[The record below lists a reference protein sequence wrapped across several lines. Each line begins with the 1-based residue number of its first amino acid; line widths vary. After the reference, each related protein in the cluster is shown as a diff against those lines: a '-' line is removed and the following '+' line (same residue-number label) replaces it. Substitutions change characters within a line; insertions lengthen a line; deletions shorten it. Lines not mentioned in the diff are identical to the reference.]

1 MAKQL
6 SASIGQ
12 ASLVGGKATNED
24 FYGVLI
30 PGEPLLTTKG
40 IAAAIADGMSGSEA
54 GKEASELS
62 VTGFLDDYFSTPESW
77 TVKTSVGNV
86 LTALNHWLHGQSQK
100 NYDSH
105 RGLVTTFSGVV
116 IKSTTAHLF
125 HVGDSRIYRW
135 RAGTLECLT
144 QDHRVWLS
152 QDRECL
158 SRALGIDVYVD
169 IDYRV
174 LPVEAG
180 DTFIFTTD
188 GVHDHISDD
197 TLANHFKGQTRP
209 LDQTASVIV
218 QEALAN
224 GSDDNLTCQILRV
237 DSVPEQSEDEF
248 YNTLTQLPFPPELS
262 PGMILDGYKI
272 LRELHATK
280 HIQVYLA
287 LDTDSGQRVVVKTP
301 SINYQDD
308 PHYIDMFVHEEWVGR
323 RLHNPHVMKVC
334 GVTRRRQFLYYV
346 AEYIEGRTLRQWMND
361 QALPS
366 LRDVRA
372 IVNQIAAG
380 LRAFHRLEMVH
391 RDIKPENIMVDDHG
405 TVKIIDF
412 GSTKIAGLEE
422 IASPLDRQRVVGTR
436 EYAAAEYLSGRA
448 GSHRADIFSLG
459 VITYE
464 MLTGRLPYGKALSE
478 RSLPRLHYQSARL
491 YNPALPS
498 WLDIVLKKAVHSN
511 PAYRYQSL
519 SKFTFDLSHPHPE
532 RLLERPLPLL
542 ERNPLVV
549 WQSISVLLL
558 IVTLILL
565 YCVSIYQ

>member
-1 MAKQL
+1 MAIHL

-12 ASLVGGKATNED
+12 ASLAGSKDTNED

-30 PGEPLLTTKG
+30 PDEPLLTTKG

-54 GKEASELS
+54 GREASELS

-100 NYDSH
+100 NYESH
-105 RGLVTTFSGVV
+105 RGLVTTFSGLVL
-116 IKSTTAHLF
+116 KSTTAHLF

-135 RAGTLECLT
+135 RTGTLERLT

-152 QDRECL
+152 QDREYL

-169 IDYRV
+169 IDYRL

-180 DTFIFTTD
+180 DMFIFATD
-188 GVHDHISDD
+188 GVHEYISDD
-197 TLANHFKGQTRP
+197 ALANQLRRPAQP
-209 LDQTASVIV
+209 LDQLASVII
-218 QEALAN
+218 QDALDN

-237 DSVPEQSEDEF
+237 DTVPEQSEDEF
-248 YNTLTQLPFPPELS
+248 YNKLTRLPFPPELT

-287 LDTDSGQRVVVKTP
+287 LDTESGQRVVVKTP
-301 SINYQDD
+301 SVNYQDD
-308 PHYIDMFVHEEWVGR
+308 LNYIEMFVHEEWVGKR
-323 RLHNPHVMKVC
+323 IRNPHVMKVC
-334 GVTRRRQFLYYV
+334 GAKHSRQFLYYV

-361 QALPS
+361 HALPS
-366 LRDVRA
+366 LREVRT

-391 RDIKPENIMVDDHG
+391 QDIKPENIMVDEHG

-422 IASPLDRQRVVGTR
+422 ITTPLDRHCVVGTL
-436 EYAAAEYLSGRA
+436 EYAAAEYFSGQP
-448 GSHRADIFSLG
+448 GSRRADIFSLG

-464 MLTGRLPYGKALSE
+464 MLTGRLPYGKAFSE
-478 RSLPRLHYQSARL
+478 RSLRHFNYSSASL
-491 YNPALPS
+491 SNPTLPS
-498 WLDIVLKKAVHSN
+498 WLDTVLKKAVHPN
-511 PAYRYQSL
+511 PDYRYQNL
-519 SKFTFDLSHPHPE
+519 SEFTFDLSHPNPD
-532 RLLERPLPLL
+532 LLQEKSLPLL
-542 ERNPLVV
+542 ERNPLAF
-549 WQSISVLLL
+549 WKGLSLLLL
-558 IVTLILL
+558 ILNIILL
-565 YCVSIYQ
+565 YIVSI